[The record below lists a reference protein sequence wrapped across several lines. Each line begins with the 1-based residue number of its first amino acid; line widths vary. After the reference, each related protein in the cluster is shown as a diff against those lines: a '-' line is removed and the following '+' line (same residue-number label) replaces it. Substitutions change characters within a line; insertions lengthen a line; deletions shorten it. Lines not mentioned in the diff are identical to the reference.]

1 MKDYYKILG
10 VKEEASGEEIRGRYV
25 ELAKLYHPDLK
36 ESAEGSEKIKEI
48 NEAYEVL
55 KDDPT
60 RMDYDIERT
69 LKKSIKKRFEQK
81 RDRKFSVKRIVIPT
95 GILTF
100 FLIIGLV
107 LFRSPRVHIQSKP
120 EVIYEISKIT
130 EKKPVPPIPPPE
142 MKPEVRVEME
152 TQKEIKKVMPGKE
165 EPKLK
170 VEHPPKSVIKLEV
183 REKRGEAPP
192 PPREEEKPKREPTA
206 HVALKAET
214 TIKPEP
220 SVSKEVPKEGPKEVL
235 KEVPEEVSKKV
246 IKEVSKV
253 IPKEVPKE
261 VAKEVPKEIHKE
273 VPPKIPKK
281 GVEILPQEIEKVE
294 KPKPI
299 GKEPLSPPSS
309 ITNQEIKQFFSL
321 YIDQYANKDTEGF
334 FSLFSL
340 RAIQNQKDDLEGI
353 KKIYTH
359 FFNQSEELRYH
370 LEEMEIEIYQ
380 NGAKIKSRYQVTQI
394 LGKGG
399 EKLWRGR
406 IHWVLVKEEGVLRII
421 TLNYQNDK
429 SP

>member
-10 VKEEASGEEIRGRYV
+10 VKEDASSEEIRGRYV
-25 ELAKLYHPDLK
+25 KLAKLYHPDIK

-55 KDDPT
+55 KDDST

-69 LKKSIKKRFEQK
+69 LEKSIKKRFEQK
-81 RDRKFSVKRIVIPT
+81 RDRKFSVKRIMIPT

-130 EKKPVPPIPPPE
+130 EKKPVPPIPLPPPE

-152 TQKEIKKVMPGKE
+152 TQKEIKKVMPGEE

-170 VEHPPKSVIKLEV
+170 VEHPPKPAIKLEV
-183 REKRGEAPP
+183 RGKREEAPP

-220 SVSKEVPKEGPKEVL
+220 SVSKEVPKEV
-235 KEVPEEVSKKV
+235 V
-246 IKEVSKV
+246 
-253 IPKEVPKE
+253 
-261 VAKEVPKEIHKE
+261 KEVPKEIHKE
-273 VPPKIPKK
+273 VPPKIPQK

-321 YIDQYANKDTEGF
+321 YIDQYAKKDTEGF

-359 FFNQSEELRYH
+359 FFNQSEKLRYH

-380 NGAKIKSRYQVTQI
+380 NGAKIRSRYQVTQV

-421 TLNYQNDK
+421 TLDYQNDK